1 MKNIVAYISGQLPT
15 NTSFAVSDDGE
26 NIFIPAS
33 VATLMGKINIGEKF
47 LFKCVPQD
55 HTSTPWRALTASE
68 IDEEFIAEPEP
79 EPEPDVDVDVL
90 ALVLNGGFH
99 TASSVSI
106 ATGIG
111 KDDTE
116 ERMDALHAD
125 GKIYCALVYAKASDE
140 TPVKT
145 LFMKEG
151 EL

>member
-26 NIFIPAS
+26 NIFVPSSISTP
-33 VATLMGKINIGEKF
+33 MGKINIGDKF

-68 IDEEFIAEPEP
+68 IDEKVIAEPEP
-79 EPEPDVDVDVL
+79 EPDVDVL

-116 ERMDALHAD
+116 ERLDALHAD
-125 GKIYCALVYAKASDE
+125 GKIYCALVYAKA
-140 TPVKT
+140 
-145 LFMKEG
+145 
-151 EL
+151 

>member
-26 NIFIPAS
+26 NIFVPAS
-33 VATLMGKINIGEKF
+33 IATLMGKINIGDKF

-68 IDEEFIAEPEP
+68 IDEEVIAEPK
-79 EPEPDVDVDVL
+79 PEPDVDVL
-90 ALVLNGGFH
+90 AFVLNGGFH

-116 ERMDALHAD
+116 ERLDALHAD